1 MIAKSFS
8 AQDQLFIPG
17 PALLLPAQDRYRLFA
32 QRVLPV
38 LLQARAVLAALYCGD
53 NGRPCIEPVLLLA
66 LSVLQFWERVPDT
79 QAVALL
85 NWHVGWAFAV
95 GWEIGQPLFH
105 PSGLS
110 RFRQLLLEHKQ
121 AALVFEQLVQGLVQG
136 GLIKGQAARRVDS
149 TFVLGLV
156 SHMGRL
162 ECVRETLRLAL
173 EQLAKQVAAVDRPAL
188 WPVWWERYVENQLD
202 YRAQPAV
209 LQTKMCQAGQDI
221 VGLLGWI
228 DQNASTFWASASK
241 VQLLRRVFAEHF
253 ETAPVGASAAAPVSH
268 EQTAAQPA
276 AVTAPAAPPVPRDK
290 TPAGA
295 VKNPHDPEAQW
306 AKKGS
311 GAQKK
316 EVVGYKVQ
324 VSETVPDSPTLKGQP
339 TQQFLTAL
347 ETQPATASDERGLEQ
362 VVQAETRQQLP
373 PAPTLYVDAAYISG
387 AKLAQAQAQG
397 RALIGPAPAPPR
409 WQGRYSAADFDV
421 TFDPLQAR
429 CPAGHLQSASCQ
441 WQDSE
446 MGGVATRF
454 DWKEKCQAC
463 PQRAQCVSP
472 DQSSRTLAIGPHHQL
487 LQQRRRE
494 QTTPEFRQRCKQ
506 RNALEGTQSELVR
519 AHGLRKA
526 RYRGLEKTR
535 LQNYFIGAACN
546 AKRWIRLL
554 QWRARHITPAVCTDI
569 SEN

>member
-1 MIAKSFS
+1 M
-8 AQDQLFIPG
+8 PG
-17 PALLLPAQDRYRLFA
+17 PAFLLPAQDRYRLFA

-38 LLQARAVLAALYCGD
+38 LLQARAVLATLYCGD

-209 LQTKMCQAGQDI
+209 LQTKLCQAGQDI

-228 DQNASTFWASASK
+228 DQNASAAWASASK
-241 VQLLRRVFAEHF
+241 VQLLRRVFAEQF

-268 EQTAAQPA
+268 QKTAAQPA
-276 AVTAPAAPPVPRDK
+276 AATATAAPPVPRDK

-311 GAQKK
+311 GTQKK

-362 VVQAETRQQLP
+362 VAQAETRQQLP

-397 RALIGPAPAPPR
+397 RALIGPAPAPPH

-429 CPAGHLQSASCQ
+429 CPAGHLPSASCQ
-441 WQDSE
+441 WQDGE

-569 SEN
+569 SKN

>member
-8 AQDQLFIPG
+8 AQDQLFMPG
-17 PALLLPAQDRYRLFA
+17 PAFLLPAQDRYRLFA

-85 NWHVGWAFAV
+85 NWQVGWAFAV

-209 LQTKMCQAGQDI
+209 LQTKMGQAGQDI

-228 DQNASTFWASASK
+228 DQNSSASWASASK
-241 VQLLRRVFAEHF
+241 VQLPRRVFAEHF

-268 EQTAAQPA
+268 QKTAAQPA
-276 AVTAPAAPPVPRDK
+276 AATATATPPVPRDK

-324 VSETVPDSPTLKGQP
+324 ISETVPDSPTLKGQP

-397 RALIGPAPAPPR
+397 RALIGPAPAPPH
-409 WQGRYSAADFDV
+409 WQGRYSAADFDF
-421 TFDPLQAR
+421 TFDPFQAR
-429 CPAGHLQSASCQ
+429 CPAGHLPSASCQ
-441 WQDSE
+441 WQDGE

-454 DWKEKCQAC
+454 DWKERCPAC

-569 SEN
+569 NKN

>member
-8 AQDQLFIPG
+8 AQDQLFMPG
-17 PALLLPAQDRYRLFA
+17 PAFLLPAQDRYRLFA

-85 NWHVGWAFAV
+85 NWQVGWAFAV

-156 SHMGRL
+156 SPMGRL

-173 EQLAKQVAAVDRPAL
+173 EQLAKPVAAVDRPAL

-209 LQTKMCQAGQDI
+209 LQTKMGQAGQDI

-228 DQNASTFWASASK
+228 DQNSSASWASASK
-241 VQLLRRVFAEHF
+241 VQLPRRVFAEHF

-268 EQTAAQPA
+268 QKTAAQPA
-276 AVTAPAAPPVPRDK
+276 AATATATPPVPRDK

-324 VSETVPDSPTLKGQP
+324 ISETVPDSPTLKGQP

-397 RALIGPAPAPPR
+397 RALIGPAPAPPH

-421 TFDPLQAR
+421 TFDPFQAR
-429 CPAGHLQSASCQ
+429 CPAGHLPSASCQ
-441 WQDSE
+441 WQDGE

-454 DWKEKCQAC
+454 DWKERCPAC

-569 SEN
+569 NKN

>member
-1 MIAKSFS
+1 
-8 AQDQLFIPG
+8 
-17 PALLLPAQDRYRLFA
+17 
-32 QRVLPV
+32 
-38 LLQARAVLAALYCGD
+38 
-53 NGRPCIEPVLLLA
+53 
-66 LSVLQFWERVPDT
+66 
-79 QAVALL
+79 
-85 NWHVGWAFAV
+85 
-95 GWEIGQPLFH
+95 
-105 PSGLS
+105 
-110 RFRQLLLEHKQ
+110 
-121 AALVFEQLVQGLVQG
+121 
-136 GLIKGQAARRVDS
+136 VDS

-173 EQLAKQVAAVDRPAL
+173 EQLAKQVAAVERPAL

-209 LQTKMCQAGQDI
+209 LQTKLCQAGQDI

-228 DQNASTFWASASK
+228 DQNSSASWASASK
-241 VQLLRRVFAEHF
+241 VQLLRRVFAEQF

-268 EQTAAQPA
+268 QKTAAQPA
-276 AVTAPAAPPVPRDK
+276 AATATAAPPVPRDK

-311 GAQKK
+311 GTQKK

-362 VVQAETRQQLP
+362 VAQAETRQQLP

-397 RALIGPAPAPPR
+397 RALIGPAPAPPH

-429 CPAGHLQSASCQ
+429 CPAGHLPSASCQ
-441 WQDSE
+441 WQDGE

-569 SEN
+569 SKN

>member
-1 MIAKSFS
+1 M
-8 AQDQLFIPG
+8 PG
-17 PALLLPAQDRYRLFA
+17 PAFLLPAQDRYRLFA

-173 EQLAKQVAAVDRPAL
+173 EQLAKQVAAGDRPAL

-209 LQTKMCQAGQDI
+209 LQTKMCQAGQDS

-228 DQNASTFWASASK
+228 DQNSSASWASASK

-268 EQTAAQPA
+268 EKTAAQPA
-276 AVTAPAAPPVPRDK
+276 AATATAPPPVPRDK

-397 RALIGPAPAPPR
+397 RALIGPAPAPPH

-429 CPAGHLQSASCQ
+429 CPAGHRQSAACQ
-441 WQDSE
+441 WQDGE

-569 SEN
+569 SKN

>member
-8 AQDQLFIPG
+8 AQDQLFMPG
-17 PALLLPAQDRYRLFA
+17 PAFLLPAQDRYRLFA

-38 LLQARAVLAALYCGD
+38 LLQARAVLATLYCGD

-209 LQTKMCQAGQDI
+209 LQTKLCQAGQAVPSGPRHRWPVGLDRPELF
-221 VGLLGWI
+221 GLLG
-228 DQNASTFWASASK
+228 QCQQGPT
-241 VQLLRRVFAEHF
+241 
-253 ETAPVGASAAAPVSH
+253 AAP
-268 EQTAAQPA
+268 
-276 AVTAPAAPPVPRDK
+276 R
-290 TPAGA
+290 
-295 VKNPHDPEAQW
+295 
-306 AKKGS
+306 
-311 GAQKK
+311 
-316 EVVGYKVQ
+316 
-324 VSETVPDSPTLKGQP
+324 
-339 TQQFLTAL
+339 FC
-347 ETQPATASDERGLEQ
+347 
-362 VVQAETRQQLP
+362 
-373 PAPTLYVDAAYISG
+373 
-387 AKLAQAQAQG
+387 
-397 RALIGPAPAPPR
+397 RAI
-409 WQGRYSAADFDV
+409 
-421 TFDPLQAR
+421 
-429 CPAGHLQSASCQ
+429 
-441 WQDSE
+441 
-446 MGGVATRF
+446 
-454 DWKEKCQAC
+454 
-463 PQRAQCVSP
+463 
-472 DQSSRTLAIGPHHQL
+472 
-487 LQQRRRE
+487 
-494 QTTPEFRQRCKQ
+494 
-506 RNALEGTQSELVR
+506 
-519 AHGLRKA
+519 
-526 RYRGLEKTR
+526 
-535 LQNYFIGAACN
+535 
-546 AKRWIRLL
+546 
-554 QWRARHITPAVCTDI
+554 
-569 SEN
+569 

>member
-1 MIAKSFS
+1 M
-8 AQDQLFIPG
+8 PG
-17 PALLLPAQDRYRLFA
+17 PAFLLPAQDRYRLFA

-136 GLIKGQAARRVDS
+136 GLIKGQAARRVDW

-156 SHMGRL
+156 SHRGRL

-173 EQLAKQVAAVDRPAL
+173 EQLAKPVAAGDRPAL

-202 YRAQPAV
+202 YRAQLAV
-209 LQTKMCQAGQDI
+209 LQTKLCQAGQDS

-228 DQNASTFWASASK
+228 DQNSSASWASASK

-268 EQTAAQPA
+268 EKTAAQPA
-276 AVTAPAAPPVPRDK
+276 AAMATAAPPVPRDK

-397 RALIGPAPAPPR
+397 RALIGPAPAPPH

-421 TFDPLQAR
+421 TFDPLQAC
-429 CPAGHLQSASCQ
+429 CPAGHRQSAACQ
-441 WQDSE
+441 WQDGE

-472 DQSSRTLAIGPHHQL
+472 DRSSRTLAIGPHHQL

-569 SEN
+569 SKN